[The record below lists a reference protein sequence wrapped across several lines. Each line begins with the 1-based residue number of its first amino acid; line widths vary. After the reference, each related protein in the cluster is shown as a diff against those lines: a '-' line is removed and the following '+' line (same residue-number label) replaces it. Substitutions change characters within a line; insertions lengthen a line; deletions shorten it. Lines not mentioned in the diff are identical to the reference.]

1 VRARARWGQWRAARR
16 ELGEQNDWAGLVP
29 ALVLLVALVALDV
42 LTGHESVLTVA
53 FVLAPFV
60 SAFAGGRW
68 ATAVTAALALAAT
81 AAAGTWNN
89 DFGSTDYWIR
99 FALVTFGGAFA
110 CFAATSEA
118 EARRSMRRFQLLNE
132 VAGVADGSM
141 PLARTLGAI
150 TEVVVP
156 ELADI
161 CMIDAIGDNRVERAA
176 VRARGEDREEVERR
190 LREREPSLPQGI
202 VEGAPEL
209 EPRFIP
215 EMDEESLR
223 MLAHDGTDLEFLR
236 SLAPTSTITV
246 ALISRGRRVGAL
258 TLIMRDPSRRT
269 YQRQDVRFARV
280 LADRV
285 AVALDNAGL
294 FSDLQSI
301 ERRMDSVMEV
311 LDEAVVLHDRSG
323 NALFA
328 NDAAARMFG
337 FESPGE
343 MLALTRE
350 SRRELFDIYDETG
363 NPLEDERLAPI
374 RAMRGEEPGSQTLR
388 MILRRTGDELW
399 LRARSQRVPGP
410 DGKTLYVVTAFEDV
424 TELKEAEFAQTLLAR
439 TGELLTISN
448 DYAET
453 VERLAELPVPQL
465 ADWCS
470 IFAPRA
476 DGTLSQVALAH
487 GDMERR
493 EIVDTILAEYPLYAS
508 DDTGVAQVLR
518 SGEAIVLERID
529 PLLDRM
535 ARDEQHRKMLDQLRF
550 GSVMIMP
557 MVISGRVI
565 GTINFVNDADRRPF
579 DDFDRDLAERFAV
592 RAAVAL
598 ENARLA
604 SDRAEIAS
612 TLQRGLLPP
621 PLPEIEGWS
630 AAALYRPAGA
640 ENDVGGDFYD
650 AFRLESG
657 WMLVIGDVTGR
668 GASAAA
674 ITAQARYTLRTAA
687 AITSDP
693 LVALTALNRALL
705 SGVEPA
711 LCSVAAIALRDNTSH
726 VAELVVAGHPP
737 PLLVGPDRVAEA
749 SGTGPVLGA
758 FADARW
764 ALDACRVEDGEQLV
778 VFTDGVTEAMGPGGR
793 FGDARLREK
802 LLGTTS
808 PGTAV
813 QRVEAALEEFTAG
826 TLNDDAAILAVTPA
840 PTVPDPAGRGLVAEL
855 LAS

>member
-1 VRARARWGQWRAARR
+1 MRAPARWGQWRAASR
-16 ELGEQNDWAGLVP
+16 ELGEQDDWAGLVP
-29 ALVLLVALVALDV
+29 GLLLLIGLLTLDV
-42 LTGHESVLTVA
+42 TTGNESVLTVA
-53 FVLAPFV
+53 FLLAPFL

-68 ATAVTAALALAAT
+68 AAALAAVLALGLT
-81 AAAGTWNN
+81 AASGMWNH
-89 DFGSTDYWIR
+89 DFGDTDYWIR
-99 FALVTFGGAFA
+99 LFLVAFGGAFA
-110 CFAATSEA
+110 CFAAASEA
-118 EARRSMRRFQLLNE
+118 EARRSMRRFQLLND
-132 VAGVADGSM
+132 VAAVADGSM

-161 CMIDAIGDNRVERAA
+161 CMIDAIGDDRVERAA
-176 VRARGEDREEVERR
+176 VRARGEDREEVERL
-190 LREREPSLPQGI
+190 LREREPSLPEAI
-202 VEGAPEL
+202 VSGRGEL

-215 EMDEESLR
+215 EMDEDSLR
-223 MLAHDGTDLEFLR
+223 MLSHDEADLRFLR
-236 SLAPTSTITV
+236 SLAPRSTITV
-246 ALISRGRRVGAL
+246 ALVSRGRRVGAL
-258 TLIMRDPSRRT
+258 TLIMRDPSRRA
-269 YQRQDVRFARV
+269 YRRQDVRFARV

-294 FSDLQSI
+294 FSDLQSV

-311 LDEAVVLHDRSG
+311 LDEAVVIHDRGG

-328 NDAAARMFG
+328 NDAAASMFG
-337 FESPGE
+337 FASPAELLG
-343 MLALTRE
+343 LPRE
-350 SRRELFDIYDETG
+350 RRRRLFDIYDETG
-363 NPLEDERLAPI
+363 NPLDDSRLAPM
-374 RAMRGEEPGSQTLR
+374 RAMRGESPRTQTVR
-388 MILRRTGDELW
+388 MILRSTGKELW
-399 LRARSQRVPGP
+399 LRVRSQKVLGP
-410 DGKTLYVVTAFEDV
+410 DGLPLYVVTAFEDV

-448 DYAET
+448 DYVET

-470 IFAPRA
+470 IFAPGA
-476 DGTLSQVALAH
+476 NGTLSQVAIAH
-487 GDMERR
+487 RDLDRR
-493 EIVDTILAEYPLYAS
+493 EMVDRILAEYPIYSS
-508 DDTGVAQVLR
+508 DDTGIAEVLR
-518 SGEAIVLERID
+518 SGEAIVADRAE
-529 PLLDRM
+529 PLLDGM
-535 ARDEQHRKMLDQLRF
+535 ARDEQHRKLLEELRF

-557 MVISGRVI
+557 MRIRGRVI
-565 GTINFVNDADRRPF
+565 GTINFVNDSDRRPF

-604 SDRAEIAS
+604 SERAEIAS

-630 AAALYRPAGA
+630 AAALYRPAGS

-657 WMLVIGDVTGR
+657 WLLVIGDVTGR

-693 LVALTALNRALL
+693 LVALAALNRALL
-705 SGVEPA
+705 SGNEPA
-711 LCSVAAIALRDNTSH
+711 LCSVAAIALRDSTSH
-726 VAELVVAGHPP
+726 VAEIAVAGHPP
-737 PLLVGPDRVAEA
+737 PLLVARDRVTEA

-758 FADARW
+758 FADATW
-764 ALDACRVEDGEQLV
+764 ALDACRLEDGEQLV
-778 VFTDGVTEAMGPGGR
+778 VFTDGVTEATGPAGR

-802 LLGTTS
+802 LVGTLS
-808 PGTAV
+808 PGAVV
-813 QRVEAALEEFTAG
+813 QRVEVALEEFTEG
-826 TLNDDAAILAVTPA
+826 RLTDDAAILAVTPA
-840 PTVPDPAGRGLVAEL
+840 PVVPDPAGGGLMAEL